1 MPTYLITPAE
11 NGGGDVLI
19 EDDAL
24 VLTLTERWA
33 RFSDADGIVLAL
45 PVEQIASIQR
55 VDEDED
61 QQEPAPRE
69 E

>member
-1 MPTYLITPAE
+1 MPAYLITPAE
-11 NGGGDVLI
+11 NRGGEMLI

-24 VLTLTERWA
+24 VLTLTEQWA
-33 RFSDADGIVLAL
+33 RWSDADGIVLAL

-55 VDEDED
+55 VDEG

>member
-1 MPTYLITPAE
+1 MPAYLITPAE
-11 NGGGDVLI
+11 NRGGGDVLI

-45 PVEQIASIQR
+45 PVEQIASVQR
-55 VDEDED
+55 VDEE
-61 QQEPAPRE
+61 QHEPAPRE

>member
-1 MPTYLITPAE
+1 M
-11 NGGGDVLI
+11 LI

-33 RFSDADGIVLAL
+33 RFSDADGIVLAI
-45 PVEQIASIQR
+45 PVEQIASLQR
-55 VDEDED
+55 VNED
-61 QQEPAPRE
+61 QHEPAPRE